1 MKSGEYEEVKSG
13 SSLLQSAKQSECA
26 NFRIETQM
34 RLKRAALIKIIY
46 SNRRVIRSSIVK

>member
-46 SNRRVIRSSIVK
+46 YNRRVIRSSIVK

>member
-26 NFRIETQM
+26 NAAET
-34 RLKRAALIKIIY
+34 
-46 SNRRVIRSSIVK
+46 SCTH

>member
-26 NFRIETQM
+26 SFRIETQM
-34 RLKRAALIKIIY
+34 RNELHSLKLFTIIGE
-46 SNRRVIRSSIVK
+46 